1 MSSRGTGAREEEAE
15 ATLLAQA
22 QRALASH
29 EWEAAYKAATSGGF
43 KPEPLVEAALL
54 DAQAEATWWLGR
66 IDDCIDAREA
76 AYAIFERHGDARRAA
91 QCAVW
96 LYEHYCFK
104 AQPSIGGAWLRRA
117 RTRLADDV
125 ECVEYGNLVLR
136 ETETDHGRGD
146 LDTAAAQALA
156 MVDLARRLRSADLEA
171 QALQTVGRVLIDQ
184 GRVPDGLGYLDEAML
199 LALDGGLTPYTT
211 GKVYCS
217 LISACELLGDFRRA
231 SEWIDA
237 TSRWSERHPFALF
250 PGLCRVH
257 HGWAL
262 QCRGELA
269 LAEQEVE
276 RACGQL
282 SGISKVAMA
291 AGYVVLGEIRRRLGD
306 LHGAEAAFQEV
317 EVISGRPH
325 AGVALLRLTQGR
337 VAAAT
342 TIITQAL
349 EVEAWNP
356 LARAKLLPARV
367 QIAVAAGDQNTAAA
381 AAAELEAIAGDFDRP
396 AIDASVASARGRL
409 LLAQGDPNGA
419 CLALRQAIEL
429 WQALDVPY
437 EVGTARLLL
446 GEACRANGDEDA
458 SVVAFR
464 AAEAIFEELGVTVDR
479 PPVSDGP
486 RPEGLPAGLTHRE
499 AEVLRLVASG
509 CTNKEI
515 AVRLF
520 LSEKTVARHLS
531 NIFTKIDV
539 HTRSAATA
547 FAFGHD
553 LVNDPEAD
561 QSRR

>member
-1 MSSRGTGAREEEAE
+1 VTSRRTGARGEDVTVVGRAE
-15 ATLLAQA
+15 
-22 QRALASH
+22 RALAEH
-29 EWEAAYKAATSGGF
+29 QWETAHKVATIGV
-43 KPEPLVEAALL
+43 PNAEPLVEAALL
-54 DAQAEATWWLGR
+54 DVQAEASWWLGR
-66 IDDCIDAREA
+66 LDECIDAREA
-76 AYAIFERHGDARRAA
+76 AYAIFERQGESRRAG

-104 AQPSIGGAWLRRA
+104 AQPAIGGAWLRRA
-117 RTRLADDV
+117 RHRLAGAAD
-125 ECVEYGNLVLR
+125 CIEYGNLVLR
-136 ETETDHGRGD
+136 ETEVAHGGGN
-146 LDTAAAQALA
+146 LEAAAANAAA

-184 GRVPDGLGYLDEAML
+184 GRATEGVGYLDEAML

-282 SGISKVAMA
+282 SGISRAHLIA
-291 AGYVVLGEIRRRLGD
+291 AYVELGEIRRRLGNLD
-306 LHGAEAAFQEV
+306 GAEAAFHEV
-317 EVISGRPH
+317 EAVSGRPH
-325 AGVALLRLTQGR
+325 AGVALLRLAQGR
-337 VAAAT
+337 PAAAT

-349 EVEAWNP
+349 EGETWNR
-356 LARAKLLPARV
+356 LARSKLLPACI
-367 QIAVAAGDQNTAAA
+367 QIAVATGELAAA
-381 AAAELEAIAGDFDRP
+381 AAAADELDAIAADFDRP
-396 AIDASVASARGRL
+396 ALTAMAASARGRL

-419 CLALRQAIEL
+419 CVALRRAVEL
-429 WQALDVPY
+429 WQELEVPY

-446 GEACRANGDEDA
+446 GEASRANGDEEA
-458 SVVAFR
+458 SLVAFR
-464 AAEAIFEELGVTVDR
+464 AAEAIFEELGVKVDR
-479 PPVSDGP
+479 PPAAVAP
-486 RPEGLPAGLTHRE
+486 RPAGLPAGLTERE
-499 AEVLRLVASG
+499 AEVLRLVATG
-509 CTNKEI
+509 CTNREI
-515 AVRLF
+515 ATQLF

-531 NIFTKIDV
+531 NIFTKIGV

-547 FAFGHD
+547 FAFGHGI
-553 LVNDPEAD
+553 VSD
-561 QSRR
+561 QDGALPRL